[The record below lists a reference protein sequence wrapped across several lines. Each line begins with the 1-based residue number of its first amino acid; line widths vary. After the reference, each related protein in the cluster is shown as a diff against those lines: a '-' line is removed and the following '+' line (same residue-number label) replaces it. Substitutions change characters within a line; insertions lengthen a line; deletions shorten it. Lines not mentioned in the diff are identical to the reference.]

1 MLETTLVFLAGVAAG
16 GTACSVA
23 LRWRLRQAEAVRVE
37 ATQAEARAA
46 AEATQSTV
54 AQLEEQLDQA
64 RQRFDQ
70 IDEQLRRA
78 AEQHADQADAMR
90 RQIGHAGTSAN
101 AARTHA
107 TQLASDMRAL
117 LDVDKTFE
125 RWHASMDVLLR
136 HNDGMHR
143 KNDDFTRI
151 VRQMTIVTLNA
162 SIEAARAGTA
172 GRGFTV
178 VAQEMRELASRAEEL
193 SADYRRSLH
202 ENDLITTSTFQDLQ
216 AGGKMITG
224 AVIGLDL
231 VNRKALEAL
240 RGAEQPA

>member
-16 GTACSVA
+16 SAVCTAA
-23 LRWRLRQAEAVRVE
+23 LRWRARQADAIRS
-37 ATQAEARAA
+37 AAAQAEARAA
-46 AEATQSTV
+46 AEATQAAV
-54 AQLEEQLDQA
+54 ARMEEQLDRA
-64 RQRFDQ
+64 RQQFDQ
-70 IDEQLRRA
+70 VDGQLRLA
-78 AEQHADQADAMR
+78 AEQHADRADAMR
-90 RQIGHAGTSAN
+90 RQIDHAGTSAD
-101 AARTHA
+101 AARVHA
-107 TQLASDMRAL
+107 TQLASDMRLL

-240 RGAEQPA
+240 QGLEQPA